1 MHRPIYS
8 SIVVGKGE
16 ENIISVG
23 WQGEENIIPVGWQ
36 GEENIIPVGGDLGV
50 PPSRRQTP

>member
-1 MHRPIYS
+1 MDFLPVTQMHRPIYS
-8 SIVVGKGE
+8 CIVVG
-16 ENIISVG
+16 
-23 WQGEENIIPVGWQ
+23 QGEENIIPVGWQ